1 MAETK
6 KVKYVP
12 EVVWVVY
19 DDGNDR
25 ALCACHVRE
34 QAEAIAKMYDDGW
47 VNVHCVPVVCPLGEW
62 QEVENG

>member
-1 MAETK
+1 MAVTK
-6 KVKYVP
+6 RVKYVP
-12 EVVWVVY
+12 EAIWVVY

-47 VNVHCVPVVCPLGEW
+47 VKVQRVPVVYPLGEW
-62 QEVENG
+62 QEDENE